1 VISAP
6 PLAGPPGRSARSHPR
21 GHAAHDIHALR
32 DRMEVW
38 RDARRTAWIRII
50 KVAVTELL
58 AALPVGTDIKLRLT
72 GDG

>member
-1 VISAP
+1 
-6 PLAGPPGRSARSHPR
+6 
-21 GHAAHDIHALR
+21 
-32 DRMEVW
+32 MEVW